1 MEIEETKG
9 IRAVI
14 ILEVLGRPPEHLT
27 EKLEELIGKIDAEPG
42 ARVLGKKINE
52 PAPMKERDDFYTN
65 FAEVEIEVNDVL
77 ELVRLMFKYMPAN
90 LEIISPEL
98 VVLTNNGWTEI
109 LSELIRKLHGYEEIA
124 RIIQVEKA
132 VLEKKLREILETKK
146 KSEEEEEKEE

>member
-1 MEIEETKG
+1 
-9 IRAVI
+9 
-14 ILEVLGRPPEHLT
+14 
-27 EKLEELIGKIDAEPG
+27 
-42 ARVLGKKINE
+42 
-52 PAPMKERDDFYTN
+52 MKERDDFYTN